1 MKKHNEDNKKS
12 IYRIDYDE
20 TVIFKERVTRFTV
33 RFEFKGKEK
42 EKGEDFAHLGEDFA
56 HLHDTGRLKELLV
69 DGAELLIKKADEVE
83 RKPKW
88 DVIAI
93 KINNETVL
101 INTAFHRYIAES
113 IFNNEKVSPFG
124 KPSYIKPEM
133 KYNNSK
139 MDFYMETEKD
149 RIYIETK
156 GCTLVEDNTAKFP
169 GAPSVRAVKHLRELM
184 ELKEEGFRAAVIILI
199 FRGSEI
205 FAPEHNIDREFS
217 ETFYEAMEKGVE
229 IYPILL
235 KYEDKN
241 IYFEKN
247 VGIMEKSV
255 LFQEK
260 K

>member
-1 MKKHNEDNKKS
+1 MKKQKKDNKES
-12 IYRIDYDE
+12 IYRIDYDK

-42 EKGEDFAHLGEDFA
+42 EKGKGEDFA

-69 DGAELLIKKADEVE
+69 DGAELLIKKVDKEE
-83 RKPKW
+83 RKTKW
-88 DVIAI
+88 DVIAV

-101 INTAFHRYIAES
+101 INTAFHRYIAKS

-149 RIYIETK
+149 KIYIETK
-156 GCTLVEDNTAKFP
+156 GCTLVEDNIAKFP

-184 ELKEEGFRAAVIILI
+184 ELKKEGFRAAVIILI
-199 FRGSEI
+199 FRRSEI

-235 KYEDKN
+235 KYEDRK

-247 VGIMEKSV
+247 VGIVEKSV

>member
-1 MKKHNEDNKKS
+1 MKKQKKDNKES
-12 IYRIDYDE
+12 IYRIDYDK

-42 EKGEDFAHLGEDFA
+42 EKEKGEDFA
-56 HLHDTGRLKELLV
+56 HLHDTGKLKELLV
-69 DGAELLIKKADEVE
+69 DGAELLIKKADKEE
-83 RKPKW
+83 RKTKW
-88 DVIAI
+88 DVIAV

-113 IFNNEKVSPFG
+113 IFNNEKLSPL
-124 KPSYIKPEM
+124 KPEM

-156 GCTLVEDNTAKFP
+156 GCTLVEDNIAKFP

-199 FRGSEI
+199 FRNSEI

-247 VGIMEKSV
+247 VGIVEKSV
-255 LFQEK
+255 LFG
-260 K
+260 

>member
-1 MKKHNEDNKKS
+1 MKKQKKDNKES
-12 IYRIDYDE
+12 IYRIDYDK

-42 EKGEDFAHLGEDFA
+42 EKGEDFAHL
-56 HLHDTGRLKELLV
+56 HDTGRLKELLV
-69 DGAELLIKKADEVE
+69 DGAELLIKKADKEE
-83 RKPKW
+83 RKTKW
-88 DVIAI
+88 DVIAV

-101 INTAFHRYIAES
+101 INTAFHRYIAEAV
-113 IFNNEKVSPFG
+113 FNNEKLSPFG
-124 KPSYIKPEM
+124 KPLYIKPEM
-133 KYNNSK
+133 KCNKSK
-139 MDFYMETEKD
+139 MDFYMETEKEK
-149 RIYIETK
+149 IYIETK
-156 GCTLVEDNTAKFP
+156 GCTLVEDNIAKFP

-199 FRGSEI
+199 FRRSEI

-217 ETFYEAMEKGVE
+217 ETFYEAMEKAVE

-247 VGIMEKSV
+247 VGIVEKSV

>member
-1 MKKHNEDNKKS
+1 MKKYNEDNKKS

-33 RFEFKGKEK
+33 RFKFKGKK
-42 EKGEDFAHLGEDFA
+42 KGEDFA

-69 DGAELLIKKADEVE
+69 DGAELLIKKADKEE
-83 RKPKW
+83 RKTKW
-88 DVIAI
+88 DVIAV

-113 IFNNEKVSPFG
+113 IFNNEKISPFE

-169 GAPSVRAVKHLRELM
+169 GAPSVRAVKHLR
-184 ELKEEGFRAAVIILI
+184 GGRIQG
-199 FRGSEI
+199 GSNNPRI
-205 FAPEHNIDREFS
+205 QKVGNICS
-217 ETFYEAMEKGVE
+217 
-229 IYPILL
+229 
-235 KYEDKN
+235 
-241 IYFEKN
+241 
-247 VGIMEKSV
+247 
-255 LFQEK
+255 
-260 K
+260 

>member
-1 MKKHNEDNKKS
+1 MKKHNEDKKKS

-33 RFEFKGKEK
+33 RFEFKGKK
-42 EKGEDFAHLGEDFA
+42 KGEDFA

-69 DGAELLIKKADEVE
+69 EGAELLIKKADKEE
-83 RKPKW
+83 RKTKW
-88 DVIAI
+88 DVIAV
-93 KINNETVL
+93 KINNEK
-101 INTAFHRYIAES
+101 I
-113 IFNNEKVSPFG
+113 SPFE

-184 ELKEEGFRAAVIILI
+184 ELKEEGFRAAVIILV
-199 FRGSEI
+199 FRKSEI

>member
-1 MKKHNEDNKKS
+1 
-12 IYRIDYDE
+12 
-20 TVIFKERVTRFTV
+20 
-33 RFEFKGKEK
+33 
-42 EKGEDFAHLGEDFA
+42 
-56 HLHDTGRLKELLV
+56 
-69 DGAELLIKKADEVE
+69 
-83 RKPKW
+83 
-88 DVIAI
+88 
-93 KINNETVL
+93 
-101 INTAFHRYIAES
+101 
-113 IFNNEKVSPFG
+113 
-124 KPSYIKPEM
+124 
-133 KYNNSK
+133 
-139 MDFYMETEKD
+139 METEKD
-149 RIYIETK
+149 KIYIETK
-156 GCTLVEDNTAKFP
+156 GCTLVEDNIAKFP

-184 ELKEEGFRAAVIILI
+184 ELKKEGFRAAVIILI
-199 FRGSEI
+199 FRRSEI